1 MEQFEALS
9 LTIDSLADTMIKE
22 EINFVRST
30 KMTPELEK
38 QLDELNKGNSF
49 NYTAKDIIARAKLED
64 C

>member
-38 QLDELNKGNSF
+38 QLDDLNADNNI
-49 NYTAKDIIARAKLED
+49 NYRAADIIAMAKLED